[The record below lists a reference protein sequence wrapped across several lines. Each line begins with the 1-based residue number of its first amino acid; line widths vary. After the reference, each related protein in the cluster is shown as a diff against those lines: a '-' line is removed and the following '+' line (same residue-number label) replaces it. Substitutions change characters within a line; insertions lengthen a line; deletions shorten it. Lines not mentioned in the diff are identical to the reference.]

1 VAQRLK
7 QAAPL
12 AELLRPRTLDEV
24 VGQSHLVG
32 PDGPLRSF
40 VGAQQ
45 LTSMILWGPAGT
57 GKTTLARILATSAGY
72 ATESLSAV
80 TGGVK
85 DVREALSRAHERL
98 GERGQKTVL
107 FIDEV
112 HRFNKSQQ
120 DLLLPATESGEIV
133 LIGATTENPYFEV
146 NAALMSRCT
155 LWRLKPLS
163 EDELLTLARRGLELR
178 NASATDE
185 ALSAVTSSADGDAR
199 GALTTLDTAIIL
211 AHAQLGVGTEVTV
224 EHIAQARDGRLYHQ
238 SADTHYDQVS
248 AFIKSVRGSDPD
260 AALYWLVTLLES
272 GESARFL
279 ARRLVILAS
288 EDIGLADPMGL
299 LVAESAARAVEFVG
313 LPEARLTLAHATI
326 TLALLPKSN
335 AVTRALGAATQAV
348 QAGGVIEVPD
358 HLRDGHYRGASEL
371 GFGNNYRYP
380 HDFDNG
386 WVDQQ
391 YLPDGQKGSR
401 FFEPSFYGRE
411 QALVEQ
417 WRRRTGQ
424 TDTDGTATPV
434 E

>member
-1 VAQRLK
+1 
-7 QAAPL
+7 
-12 AELLRPRTLDEV
+12 
-24 VGQSHLVG
+24 
-32 PDGPLRSF
+32 
-40 VGAQQ
+40 
-45 LTSMILWGPAGT
+45 
-57 GKTTLARILATSAGY
+57 
-72 ATESLSAV
+72 
-80 TGGVK
+80 
-85 DVREALSRAHERL
+85 
-98 GERGQKTVL
+98 
-107 FIDEV
+107 
-112 HRFNKSQQ
+112 
-120 DLLLPATESGEIV
+120 
-133 LIGATTENPYFEV
+133 
-146 NAALMSRCT
+146 MSRCT
-155 LWRLKPLS
+155 LWRLKPLT
-163 EDELLTLARRGLELR
+163 EAELLTLAHRGLELR
-178 NASATDE
+178 NASASDE

-211 AHAQLGVGTEVTV
+211 AHAQSGFGTQVSV

-335 AVTRALGAATQAV
+335 AVTRALGAVTQAV
-348 QAGGVIEVPD
+348 QAGGHIEVPD
-358 HLRDGHYRGASEL
+358 HLRDGHYRGASEI
-371 GFGNNYRYP
+371 GFGTNYQYP

-391 YLPDGQKGSR
+391 YLPDGQKGAR
-401 FFEPSFYGRE
+401 FFDPSFYGRE

-424 TDTDGTATPV
+424 TDTDGTTTPV